1 MAVALMRSA
10 TTIAAGQA
18 PSITL
23 EATSPMR

>member
-1 MAVALMRSA
+1 MTVALMRFA

-18 PSITL
+18 TSITL